1 MTQQTVDIEKWVS
14 KVRKSIEK
22 IKNLKPKDRLEKVND
37 ILECNNS
44 IASSVNGWMFWL
56 VAPQIMSKFDDKE
69 LDEILK
75 KFQEIAI
82 KFLETDLEYSE
93 KFIKEKKAKKKDAD
107 EERKTTYIG

>member
-1 MTQQTVDIEKWVS
+1 MTQSVEIEKWVA

-22 IKNLKPKDRLEKVND
+22 IKEMKPEDRLAKVND

-69 LDEILK
+69 LDDILK
-75 KFQEIAI
+75 RFQEIAI

-93 KFIKEKKAKKKDAD
+93 KFVREKKSKKKEVD
-107 EERKTTYIG
+107 EERKTSYIG

>member
-1 MTQQTVDIEKWVS
+1 MTQTVDLEKWVV
-14 KVRKSIEK
+14 KTRKSIEK
-22 IKNLKPKDRLEKVND
+22 IKNLKPKDRLEKVKD

-44 IASSVNGWMFWL
+44 IAASVNGWTFWL
-56 VAPQIMSKFDDKE
+56 MSPQIMEKFDDKE

-93 KFIKEKKAKKKDAD
+93 KFIKEKKAKKKEPD